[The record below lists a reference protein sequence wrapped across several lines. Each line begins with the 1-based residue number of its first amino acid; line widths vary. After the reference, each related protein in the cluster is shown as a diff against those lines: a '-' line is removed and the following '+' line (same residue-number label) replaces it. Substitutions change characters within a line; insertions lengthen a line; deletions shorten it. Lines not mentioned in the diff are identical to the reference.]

1 MDANAYR
8 VRIYGCSSREP
19 NKFREDLAS
28 VLGMSIHAT
37 GRLLEQTPVV
47 AKSGLRKL
55 DGEKLCARLESISAW
70 SVLETETGD
79 MVLMT
84 RPEDLLPSTPALRFL
99 GEAPPARF
107 LTRRFVFGFPTPALR
122 FLGEAPPDPR
132 GSSFKPRSGILGRV
146 VGALIVLV
154 VGGLIVLVTR
164 TGQPRSLP
172 KPSPVHDSQSQVAW
186 ISKANQELVGDIEAR
201 IEDLRCTLSAL
212 YARRTEIQ
220 ESGTPTDESSA
231 DQDIQTQITTT
242 NQEIQALQSKLG
254 RIESHK
260 TP

>member
-84 RPEDLLPSTPALRFL
+84 RPEDLLPS
-99 GEAPPARF
+99 
-107 LTRRFVFGFPTPALR
+107 TPALR

-220 ESGTPTDESSA
+220 ESGTPTDESSS

-242 NQEIQALQSKLG
+242 NQELQALQSKLG